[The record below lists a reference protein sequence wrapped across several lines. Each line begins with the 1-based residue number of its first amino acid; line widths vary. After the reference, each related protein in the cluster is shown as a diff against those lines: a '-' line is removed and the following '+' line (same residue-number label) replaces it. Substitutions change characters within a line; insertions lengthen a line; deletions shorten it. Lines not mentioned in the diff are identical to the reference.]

1 MPTCH
6 PLNHMNPTSAN
17 TPKLGDLLSRQRLE
31 RIEQRLPGNGS
42 EGAKLREAANEFEVL
57 LLQQMM
63 KSMRSAGFE
72 SGLVKKSEG
81 EKVFRG
87 MLDEQ
92 YARLSTHSNGI
103 GLADMIYKEYRSH
116 LKK

>member
-1 MPTCH
+1 
-6 PLNHMNPTSAN
+6 MNPISAN
-17 TPKLGDLLSRQRLE
+17 TPKLEDLLSRQRLE

-57 LLQQMM
+57 LFQQMM

-81 EKVFRG
+81 EKVFQG

-92 YARLSTHSNGI
+92 YARLSTHSKGM

>member
-1 MPTCH
+1 
-6 PLNHMNPTSAN
+6 MNPISAN

-31 RIEQRLPGNGS
+31 RIEQRLDGNGS

-81 EKVFRG
+81 EKVFQG

-92 YARLSTHSNGI
+92 YARLSTQSKGM

>member
-1 MPTCH
+1 
-6 PLNHMNPTSAN
+6 MNPISAN
-17 TPKLGDLLSRQRLE
+17 TPKLGDLLSSQRLE

-57 LLQQMM
+57 LFQQMM

-72 SGLVKKSEG
+72 TGLVKKSEG
-81 EKVFRG
+81 EKVFQG

-92 YARLSTHSNGI
+92 YARLSTQSKGM
-103 GLADMIYKEYRSH
+103 GLADMIYKEYCSH

>member
-1 MPTCH
+1 
-6 PLNHMNPTSAN
+6 MNPISAN

-31 RIEQRLPGNGS
+31 RIEQGLPGNGS

-72 SGLVKKSEG
+72 SGLGKKVRRRES
-81 EKVFRG
+81 
-87 MLDEQ
+87 
-92 YARLSTHSNGI
+92 LSGH
-103 GLADMIYKEYRSH
+103 A
-116 LKK
+116 

>member
-1 MPTCH
+1 
-6 PLNHMNPTSAN
+6 MNPISAN

-42 EGAKLREAANEFEVL
+42 EGAQLREAANEFEVL

-81 EKVFRG
+81 EKVFQG

-92 YARLSTHSNGI
+92 YARLSTPSKGM